1 MNELNE
7 KDLELVVIKQELGE
21 LETNALSIKEKVIE
35 VLPNYGIDNYDE
47 SNIDVAIKDRALLNK
62 SKKALNDKRIEL
74 EKKFNEPFT
83 NFKTI
88 IKETIDLIDEA
99 SSKIDSVIKE
109 SEEREKSKRK
119 DIIISIFNEN
129 VKELKDV
136 LSLEKIFD
144 NKWLNKGSFND
155 NGTFKLK
162 DELINKINKIR
173 NDLIA
178 ISDLKSKYEV
188 ELKND
193 YLNYFDLGAVITKNN
208 ELMKKEELL
217 NIQKDETAKEIEI
230 QKVEKM
236 QEIANTKVQE
246 KITDDI
252 LTYTLKITGKTSQ
265 MKALR
270 TFLETNEMPFEKVA

>member
-1 MNELNE
+1 MNELSE

-21 LETNALSIKEKVIE
+21 LETNALSIKGKVIE
-35 VLPNYGIDNYDE
+35 VLPNYSIDNYDE

-109 SEEREKSKRK
+109 SEEREKAKRK

-144 NKWLNKGSFND
+144 NRWLNKGAFNS
-155 NGTFKLK
+155 NGTFKLEE
-162 DELINKINKIR
+162 ELINKINKIR
-173 NDLIA
+173 TDLVA

-188 ELKND
+188 ELKNN

-236 QEIANTKVQE
+236 QEVATTKVTE
-246 KITDDI
+246 KVTDDV

-265 MKALR
+265 MVALR
-270 TFLETNEMPFEKVA
+270 KFLETNNMPFEKVA